1 MAPEP
6 APLRL
11 VNPKE
16 PTMIRIRTLLAAV
29 LALCTAAAFAA
40 VDVNK
45 APQADLESIKG
56 IGPSLSERVL
66 AERSKS
72 PFADWT
78 DLQTRVKGIGPGNA
92 ARFSAAGL
100 TVNGAAYTAQPQ
112 TAKPAKLPRPTKADK
127 PAKAEAPRK

>member
-16 PTMIRIRTLLAAV
+16 PTMIRIRSLFAAA
-29 LALCTAAAFAA
+29 LALCAAAAFAA
-40 VDVNK
+40 VDVNQAK
-45 APQADLESIKG
+45 QADLESIKG

-66 AERSKS
+66 AERGKS
-72 PFADWT
+72 PFADWG

-100 TVNGAAYTAQPQ
+100 TVNGVAYAPQAQPV
-112 TAKPAKLPRPTKADK
+112 KPAKQPRPAKADK